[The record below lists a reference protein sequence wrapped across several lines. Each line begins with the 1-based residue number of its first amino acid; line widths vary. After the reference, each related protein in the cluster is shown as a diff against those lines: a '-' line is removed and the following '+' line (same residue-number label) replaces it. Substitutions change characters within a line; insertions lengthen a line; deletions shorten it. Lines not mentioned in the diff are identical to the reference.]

1 MDEMYHEISGLTHA
15 ESHACFG
22 ALPVWNQ
29 SCLLMHGTGVI
40 QVTTLTAGLL
50 LPTAASL
57 CAPEKS

>member
-1 MDEMYHEISGLTHA
+1 MYHEISGLTHA

-22 ALPVWNQ
+22 ALRDWNR